1 MGHDGGSDTFPRA
14 ATPLLEPNVNR
25 TTCLKVMFVLT
36 ATLVAV
42 LPSSAVNAQAAGA
55 TSDSSKARRTAEDGL
70 HLTIFRNPS
79 SGLEYRRRAFAIHG
93 GFYPTILKA
102 DGQSEGEN
110 TNFLRAGVSAYR
122 RPSGFSHYASVALLV
137 SLDDDWD
144 NGIISE
150 LGIRV
155 PFARRL
161 AGRLGVGV
169 LTSFDGEVRVNP
181 TVGLDVRL
189 GGR

>member
-1 MGHDGGSDTFPRA
+1 
-14 ATPLLEPNVNR
+14 VNR
-25 TTCLKVMFVLT
+25 LTRLTRLTRTLRSTALLAASCCIVGAHLPSMALAQSPRT
-36 ATLVAV
+36 ATD
-42 LPSSAVNAQAAGA
+42 SARASRVVEG
-55 TSDSSKARRTAEDGL
+55 GL
-70 HLTIFRNPS
+70 NLTVFRNPA
-79 SGLEYRRRAFAIHG
+79 SGLEYRRGAFAVHG

-102 DGQSEGEN
+102 DGQDEGEN
-110 TNFLRAGVSAYR
+110 TNFLRAGLSTYR

-137 SLDDDWD
+137 SLDDDWE

-150 LGIRV
+150 VGVRA
-155 PFARRL
+155 PFARRF
-161 AGRLGVGV
+161 AARLGVGV

>member
-1 MGHDGGSDTFPRA
+1 MP
-14 ATPLLEPNVNR
+14 E
-25 TTCLKVMFVLT
+25 T
-36 ATLVAV
+36 A
-42 LPSSAVNAQAAGA
+42 NAQAPAA
-55 TSDSSKARRTAEDGL
+55 AKDSTSAERPAEGGL
-70 HLTIFRNPS
+70 YLNICRNPAT
-79 SGLEYRRRAFAIHG
+79 GLEYRRGAFAVHG

-102 DGQSEGEN
+102 DGQAEGEN
-110 TNFLRAGVSAYR
+110 TNFLRAGVSTYPR
-122 RPSGFSHYASVALLV
+122 RSGVSPYASVAILV

-144 NGIISE
+144 NSVISE
-150 LGIRV
+150 LGFRA
-155 PFARRL
+155 PFANRW

>member
-1 MGHDGGSDTFPRA
+1 MTRTTRIARSFALLAVLATIADAQLPVA
-14 ATPLLEPNVNR
+14 AHAQTPL
-25 TTCLKVMFVLT
+25 
-36 ATLVAV
+36 A
-42 LPSSAVNAQAAGA
+42 S
-55 TSDSSKARRTAEDGL
+55 SDSSRAARRVEGGL
-70 HLTIFRNPS
+70 YLTIFRNPA
-79 SGLEYRRRAFAIHG
+79 SGLEYRRGAFAVHG

-150 LGIRV
+150 VGIRA
-155 PFARRL
+155 PFASRF
-161 AGRLGVGV
+161 AARLGVGV